1 MILSELTLQRLII
14 NQAKDLTIGL
24 HVTAIA
30 EKSDPLQQHDD
41 NIWAVAMLIT
51 THSQYL
57 VDFYKLNQ

>member
-30 EKSDPLQQHDD
+30 EKSDPLQQHD

-51 THSQYL
+51 THSQYS
-57 VDFYKLNQ
+57 VDFYKLERV